1 MAMTSSRPYL
11 VRALYEWILE
21 NDCTPYV
28 LVNAMADHVEVP
40 QQFVKNGQIV
50 LNVSPVAVVDL
61 LLTNEAMQF
70 NGRFGGVPMDIYV
83 PMTAVM
89 GVYARENNQG
99 MIFDLDDPDSEP
111 PLPDGPKPAGTR
123 PSTKKSSGSG
133 ADEANKKKP
142 GLRVIK

>member
-1 MAMTSSRPYL
+1 MTMTSSRPYL

-50 LNVSPVAVVDL
+50 LNVSPVAVMDL
-61 LLTNEAMQF
+61 LLTNEAMEF

-89 GVYARENNQG
+89 GIYASENNQG
-99 MIFDLDDPDSEP
+99 MIFDLDDSDSGP
-111 PLPDGPKPAGTR
+111 PLPDGPKPPRTKPPTVK
-123 PSTKKSSGSG
+123 PSDSG
-133 ADEANKKKP
+133 AGDSNKKKP
-142 GLRVIK
+142 GLRVVK